1 MTFSRYL
8 AHRCIF
14 LLAIVSTL
22 CFVEMPTLAKPTTA
36 ETRSLS
42 EWSAWRNHGW
52 YWDRVRQNSIVID
65 ITFSEAPN
73 PAPTKSDFKI
83 GDKTLEESYAGKLRS
98 QGITV
103 GKIAGSSKHY
113 RIQIYGKK
121 PTQRYNGSYLP
132 IKGTLLSLQKNLIYK
147 DVHKVTL
154 EMNKTKSFIDLRNY
168 LGSIGASVQTN
179 KKTVTIDIRFFEPP
193 TRELTKG
200 DWTIN
205 SRQALPANTEFRKID
220 SKNYQ
225 IKFLDTTEV
234 PYTVEFRNYKGF
246 NFDQDAGSGYL
257 TKEKIVV
264 DFRSFATLRPL
275 GFKTFVYESRNYS
288 YVEIRIAF
296 NVPPYPTPTEAD
308 FLFDGKPVP
317 QHLIDDYEAYLD
329 TGYGDK
335 LFVFVFEDT
344 TVVPKTLQFRDF
356 PPVSLIKNG
365 TIGNTTDDET
375 LISIKANIFEA
386 WHSSQT
392 DYVALELTY
401 NRPVPN
407 APKLTDFTINGGQPL
422 STWSSNVQVTEG
434 LYGEMGIEWAIV
446 FYGTTRMPRTFEAPG
461 FHPVHLVNDVDLLF
475 VPLTYVVP
483 TEYGSPV
490 GAGTILTKQSG
501 AQIQPG
507 VYGIPAKDKI
517 VINEIANLS
526 GASDWIELLNISDTG
541 LSLDKT
547 ALSIVTEYNDETEII
562 RFPDVSIPAGGI
574 LLLVN
579 MDPANTDLA
588 TGHNVKVN
596 TPDHPPDADEN
607 ISYLIVKGET
617 NYGFT
622 SPGIDL
628 PDHNDWM
635 LILRSGTPWDVKD
648 GNDIYNTGYQIEDVA
663 GPASIT
669 LEIDENEIN
678 QPKEKNKDGTEGG
691 DLWSTTVFP
700 LNSREDTGDMLL
712 RFDRTLNE
720 GTVHARDVDKHGFEV
735 HSFNPAP
742 FTGIGYDSDI
752 TDDGGHLGTPGYPNV
767 MASSVSDLKTGQFIV
782 SELMLTTDGGTYA
795 QWIELHN
802 TSKSEAINLE
812 DPDGDGDLTAWKM
825 TIENHNSGSW
835 KRIRRN
841 LHVEVDLSEWFQYIP
856 PKQKVLIAAFA
867 DRNSG
872 ASDFPSTR
880 VATLWETHR
889 RSFSMI
895 KRGNLF
901 LNASGGFTIKITD
914 SQGNVSDS
922 VGNLDGTAADPDAD
936 IGNDDP
942 VGFDWPTELTEDGH
956 RTSLIRLKK
965 PDGSARTGMPTRD
978 ETGDATDKK
987 GTALPLGSDESSD
1000 TESFAWQ
1007 HAADINLDDL
1017 AKMTWF
1023 GNENDISTPLNLE
1036 NTMMPVL
1043 LSYFRPILENGEVL
1057 IQWTTEAELDN
1068 AGFHILRS
1076 ETRDGH
1082 FKRINTQLIQGAGST
1097 AERQTYEWVDTTA
1110 KPGVVYYYQIEDVSF
1125 SGERYRLATTK
1136 LKGLVSAKN
1145 KLTTQWGT
1153 LKEQD

>member
-1 MTFSRYL
+1 MTFSRYFL
-8 AHRCIF
+8 HRCVF
-14 LLAIVSTL
+14 LLAIVSAI
-22 CFVEMPTLAKPTTA
+22 CFVEIPALTEPNILEKY
-36 ETRSLS
+36 
-42 EWSAWRNHGW
+42 NIGF
-52 YWDRVRQNSIVID
+52 
-65 ITFSEAPN
+65 IT
-73 PAPTKSDFKI
+73 
-83 GDKTLEESYAGKLRS
+83 
-98 QGITV
+98 
-103 GKIAGSSKHY
+103 
-113 RIQIYGKK
+113 
-121 PTQRYNGSYLP
+121 
-132 IKGTLLSLQKNLIYK
+132 
-147 DVHKVTL
+147 
-154 EMNKTKSFIDLRNY
+154 
-168 LGSIGASVQTN
+168 ASVQTN
-179 KKTVTIDIRFFEPP
+179 KRTVTIDIRFFKPP
-193 TRELTKG
+193 TPELTKG

-205 SRQALPANTEFRKID
+205 SRQALPANTEFRKTANKD
-220 SKNYQ
+220 YQ

-234 PYTVEFRNYKGF
+234 PLTLEFRNYRGF
-246 NFDQDAGSGYL
+246 NFEDNRSGYL
-257 TKEKIVV
+257 ANEKIVA

-275 GFKTFVYESRNYS
+275 GFQTTVYTDEDNPFVAIDIS
-288 YVEIRIAF
+288 F
-296 NVPPYPTPTEAD
+296 NVPPYPLPTEAD
-308 FLFDGKPVP
+308 FLFDGKPIP
-317 QHLIDDYEAYLD
+317 QHLIDDYEVYLD
-329 TGYGDK
+329 SYGDK
-335 LFVFVFEDT
+335 SFGMIFEDT
-344 TVVPKTLQFRDF
+344 AVVPKTLQFRDF
-356 PPVSLIKNG
+356 PTVSLIKNG
-365 TIGNTTDDET
+365 VVTNTTNDET
-375 LISIKANIFEA
+375 LISVLVESFEA
-386 WHSSQT
+386 ESDPYDGTYYPAEVHII
-392 DYVALELTY
+392 LTY
-401 NRPVPN
+401 NRPVQYE
-407 APKLTDFTINGGQPL
+407 PKLTDFTINGGQPL
-422 STWSSNVQVTEG
+422 STWPSSSVQIDQG
-434 LYGEMGIEWAIV
+434 DYGDMRIDWAII
-446 FYGTTRMPRTFEAPG
+446 FMDTTRIPKTLEAPG
-461 FHPVHLVNDVDLLF
+461 FHPVHLVNDVNLLF
-475 VPLTYVVP
+475 VPLTYAVP
-483 TEYGSPV
+483 TDYGSPV
-490 GAGTILTKQSG
+490 GAGTLSVGAGTLLQTKPG
-501 AQIQPG
+501 AD
-507 VYGIPAKDKI
+507 IPAKDKI
-517 VINEIANLS
+517 VMNEIANLS
-526 GASDWIELLNISDTG
+526 GASDWIELLNLSDNSLT
-541 LSLDKT
+541 LDKW

-562 RFPDVSIPAGGI
+562 RFPDISIPAGGI

-579 MDPANTDLA
+579 MDPANTALA

-596 TPDHPPDADEN
+596 TLDPPPDADEN
-607 ISYLIVKGET
+607 ISYLIVKGED

-635 LILRSGTPWDVKD
+635 LILRSGKPWDVKD
-648 GNDIYNTGYQIEDVA
+648 GNNVYNSGYQIEDVA

-678 QPKEKNKDGTEGG
+678 QPREKNKDGTEGG
-691 DLWSTTVFP
+691 GYLWSTTVFP

-812 DPDGDGDLTAWKM
+812 DPDGDGDLTAWKI

-835 KRIRRN
+835 KHIGRS

-922 VGNLDGTAADPDAD
+922 VGNLDGKAADPDAD

-978 ETGDATDKK
+978 EIGAATDKK
-987 GTALPLGSDESSD
+987 GAALPLGSDESSD
-1000 TESFAWQ
+1000 TESFAWK

-1023 GNENDISTPLNLE
+1023 GSENDISTPLNPE

-1068 AGFHILRS
+1068 AGFNILRS
-1076 ETRDGH
+1076 ETRNGH

-1097 AERQTYEWVDTTA
+1097 AERQAYEWVDTTA

-1136 LKGLVSAKN
+1136 LKGFVSAKN

>member
-1 MTFSRYL
+1 MKFSKHF
-8 AHRCIF
+8 AQRCVF
-14 LLAIVSTL
+14 LLAIVSIL
-22 CFVEMPTLAKPTTA
+22 FFVRMPALAKPLTVHTEITYIA
-36 ETRSLS
+36 RSV
-42 EWSAWRNHGW
+42 N
-52 YWDRVRQNSIVID
+52 VI
-65 ITFSEAPN
+65 TLKFKFSEQPN
-73 PAPTKSDFKI
+73 IKLKPEDFTTH
-83 GDKTLEESYAGKLRS
+83 DNKTLVEFYEGKTSDEIL
-98 QGITV
+98 
-103 GKIAGSSKHY
+103 
-113 RIQIYGKK
+113 
-121 PTQRYNGSYLP
+121 
-132 IKGTLLSLQKNLIYK
+132 TLADLNDPLIYRMYIIGK
-147 DVHKVTL
+147 TVSGIPKLQLPSNSLFYLDVYKVTL
-154 EMNKTKSFIDLRNY
+154 IENQTVNFIDLTEDHLAN
-168 LGSIGASVQTN
+168 VN
-179 KKTVTIDIRFFEPP
+179 TIVEDYGIEKFLLLKIRFFEPP
-193 TRELTKG
+193 IPEPTMSDFTFNGGLPIPRDFEFAKTDDHNYYFLVFGTIQYPNTLEYKNHLGITLMPGIVSIPKAIGSHFQRITVLIPLSAYARQVQGNVAIEVGFNVVPYPPLTTS
-200 DWTIN
+200 DFTIHGGKP
-205 SRQALPANTEFRKID
+205 LPATAIINEDPVSIK
-220 SKNYQ
+220 SPLQQ
-225 IKFLDTTEV
+225 IVIKDTTE
-234 PYTVEFRNYKGF
+234 
-246 NFDQDAGSGYL
+246 
-257 TKEKIVV
+257 I
-264 DFRSFATLRPL
+264 
-275 GFKTFVYESRNYS
+275 
-288 YVEIRIAF
+288 
-296 NVPPYPTPTEAD
+296 
-308 FLFDGKPVP
+308 
-317 QHLIDDYEAYLD
+317 
-329 TGYGDK
+329 
-335 LFVFVFEDT
+335 
-344 TVVPKTLQFRDF
+344 PKTLKFRNF
-356 PPVSLIKNG
+356 PEISLVEDTPVSFTSAQVLPQTAELILTDKSYYILIQYNG
-365 TIGNTTDDET
+365 IPYPE
-375 LISIKANIFEA
+375 
-386 WHSSQT
+386 
-392 DYVALELTY
+392 
-401 NRPVPN
+401 
-407 APKLTDFTINGGQPL
+407 PKLSDFTINNGQPL
-422 STWSSNVQVTEG
+422 LKDDNDNVWMAFVQTKTLLSIGDEDRTVIPKTLELEGYHPLRLYHNITVPFIPFTLAKLPDTDYDVNVPDSSTNIGDGTLLQTE
-434 LYGEMGIEWAIV
+434 
-446 FYGTTRMPRTFEAPG
+446 
-461 FHPVHLVNDVDLLF
+461 H
-475 VPLTYVVP
+475 
-483 TEYGSPV
+483 
-490 GAGTILTKQSG
+490 GAD
-501 AQIQPG
+501 
-507 VYGIPAKDKI
+507 IPAKDKI

-526 GASDWIELLNISDTG
+526 GASDWIELLNLSDDSLT
-541 LSLDKT
+541 LDKW

-562 RFPDVSIPAGGI
+562 RFPDISIPAGGI

-579 MDPANTDLA
+579 MDPANTALA

-596 TPDHPPDADEN
+596 TLDHPPDADEN

-635 LILRSGTPWDVKD
+635 LILRSGQPWDVKD
-648 GNDIYNTGYQIEDVA
+648 GNNVYNSGYQIEDVA

-678 QPKEKNKDGTEGG
+678 PPKEKNKDGTEGE

-700 LNSREDTGDMLL
+700 LNRREDNGDMLL

-720 GTVHARDVDKHGFEV
+720 GTVHARDVDQHGFEAR
-735 HSFNPAP
+735 SFNPAP

-767 MASSVSDLKTGQFIV
+767 TVSSISDLKTGQFIV

-812 DPDGDGDLTAWKM
+812 DPDGDGALTAWKM

-856 PKQKVLIAAFA
+856 PQQKVLIAAFA

-922 VGNLDGTAADPDAD
+922 VGNLDGKAADPDAD

-942 VGFDWPTELTEDGH
+942 VGFDWPTELTEDGI

-965 PDGSARTGMPTRD
+965 PDGSARIGMPTRD

-987 GTALPLGSDESSD
+987 GAALPLGSDESSD

-1023 GNENDISTPLNLE
+1023 GSEHDISTPLNSE

-1043 LSYFRPILENGEVL
+1043 LSFFRPIMENGEVL

-1068 AGFHILRS
+1068 AGFNILRS
-1076 ETRDGH
+1076 ETRNGH

-1097 AERQTYEWVDTTA
+1097 AERQTYKWIDTTA
-1110 KPGVVYYYQIEDVSF
+1110 KPGTVYYYQIEDVSF

-1145 KLTTQWGT
+1145 KLTTQWGV
-1153 LKEQD
+1153 LKRQD

>member
-14 LLAIVSTL
+14 LLAIVSTI
-22 CFVEMPTLAKPTTA
+22 CFVEIPALAKPTTA
-36 ETRSLS
+36 ETTVFFTQTPGYVDWGRFI
-42 EWSAWRNHGW
+42 WIPANTT
-52 YWDRVRQNSIVID
+52 VNSIVID
-65 ITFSEAPN
+65 ITFSEAPD
-73 PAPTKSDFKI
+73 PAPKKADFML
-83 GDKTLEESYAGKLRS
+83 GDKTVEERYADKLGS
-98 QGITV
+98 QGITIE
-103 GKIAGSSKHY
+103 KIENSPKHY
-113 RIQIYGKK
+113 RLRIYGK
-121 PTQRYNGSYLP
+121 TGEEISALP
-132 IKGTLLSLQKNLIYK
+132 LHTNLVYKGA
-147 DVHKVTL
+147 HKVTL
-154 EMNKTKSFIDLRNY
+154 VKNKSESFIDLSEKY
-168 LGSIGASVQTN
+168 IGSIHRSVQTN
-179 KKTVTIDIRFFEPP
+179 KRTVTIDISFFEPP
-193 TRELTKG
+193 TPEPTKG

-205 SRQALPANTEFRKID
+205 NRQALPANTRILKID

-234 PYTVEFRNYKGF
+234 PLTLEFRNYRGF
-246 NFDQDAGSGYL
+246 NLKDNQEGYL
-257 TKEKIVV
+257 INEKIVV
-264 DFRSFATLRPL
+264 DFRSFSTLRPL
-275 GFKTFVYESRNYS
+275 AFQTTLYENDFYSFVAIDIS
-288 YVEIRIAF
+288 F

-308 FLFDGKPVP
+308 FLFDGKPIP
-317 QHLIDDYEAYLD
+317 QHLIDDYEAYVEIGFTD
-329 TGYGDK
+329 RS
-335 LFVFVFEDT
+335 FVVTLGDT

-365 TIGNTTDDET
+365 VIANTTDDET
-375 LISIKANIFEA
+375 LISVLAESRESETLLGNYIPDQVHITLA
-386 WHSSQT
+386 
-392 DYVALELTY
+392 Y
-401 NRPVPN
+401 NRPTQN
-407 APKLTDFTINGGQPL
+407 EPKLTDFTINGGQPL
-422 STWSSNVQVTEG
+422 STWPSSSVLIIDG
-434 LYGEMGIEWAIV
+434 GYGDMRIEWIIV
-446 FYGTTRMPRTFEAPG
+446 FMDTTRIPRTFEAPG
-461 FHPVHLVNDVDLLF
+461 FHPVHLVRDVDLLF

-742 FTGIGYDSDI
+742 FTGIGYDNDI

-767 MASSVSDLKTGQFIV
+767 VVSSVSDLKTGQFIV
-782 SELMLTTDGGTYA
+782 SELMLTTDDGTYA

-956 RTSLIRLKK
+956 RTSLIRLKNT
-965 PDGSARTGMPTRD
+965 DGSARTGMPTRD
-978 ETGDATDKK
+978 SSGAATDKK
-987 GTALPLGSDESSD
+987 GSVLSLGGDESSD
-1000 TESFAWQ
+1000 TESFAWK

-1097 AERQTYEWVDTTA
+1097 AERQTYEWIDTTA

-1136 LKGLVSAKN
+1136 LKGFVSAKN

>member
-36 ETRSLS
+36 ETKASFVQQSVFSWRT
-42 EWSAWRNHGW
+42 WSVVKSTIVNH
-52 YWDRVRQNSIVID
+52 ID
-65 ITFSEAPN
+65 INIQFSEAPN
-73 PAPTKSDFKI
+73 PIPKKEDFKI
-83 GDKTLEESYAGKLRS
+83 GDKTLAQRYAGKLGS
-98 QGITV
+98 QGIVIGTI
-103 GKIAGSSKHY
+103 GADPKHY
-113 RIQIYGKK
+113 KIRINGK
-121 PTQRYNGSYLP
+121 TGGAISALP
-132 IKGTLLSLQKNLIYK
+132 LHTNLIYR
-147 DVHKVTL
+147 DLYQVTL
-154 EMNKTKSFIDLRNY
+154 VKGGTKSFIDLSGKY

-179 KKTVTIDIRFFEPP
+179 KKTVTFDIRFFEPP
-193 TRELTKG
+193 TPELTKG
-200 DWTIN
+200 DWTLN

-225 IKFLDTTEV
+225 IKILGTTEV
-234 PYTVEFRNYKGF
+234 PYSVEFRNYKGF
-246 NFDQDAGSGYL
+246 SFDQDAGSGYL

-264 DFRSFATLRPL
+264 DFRSFSTLRPL
-275 GFKTFVYESRNYS
+275 GYITEVYKGRTLKSS

-296 NVPPYPTPTEAD
+296 NVAPYPTPTEAD

-317 QHLIDDYEAYLD
+317 QDLIDDTDAYVD
-329 TGYGDK
+329 PGYGDK
-335 LFVFVFEDT
+335 LFAFIFEHT

-356 PPVSLIKNG
+356 PPVSLIKDG
-365 TIGNTTDDET
+365 IISNTTDDET
-375 LISIKANIFEA
+375 LISIRPEILRNSVDLI
-386 WHSSQT
+386 
-392 DYVALELTY
+392 LTY
-401 NRPVPN
+401 NRPVQN
-407 APKLTDFTINGGQPL
+407 KPKLTDFTINGGQPL
-422 STWSSNVQVTEG
+422 STWSSDVWVTEG
-434 LYGEMGIEWAIV
+434 FYGEMGIEWIIV
-446 FYGTTRMPRTFEAPG
+446 FRDTTRIPRTFEAPG
-461 FHPVHLVNDVDLLF
+461 FHPVHLVNEVDLLF

-700 LNSREDTGDMLL
+700 LNSREDTGDILL

-1136 LKGLVSAKN
+1136 LKGFVSAKN